1 MPGYFAVLRVS
12 FFIHDDIVCLRCLR
26 RLLPT
31 FEICVPTGWFLVI
44 AGATDYGM
52 SAVVILGYGYVAQWN
67 FH

>member
-1 MPGYFAVLRVS
+1 VLRVS
-12 FFIHDDIVCLRCLR
+12 FFIHAGAFSNIVCLRCLR

-44 AGATDYGM
+44 AGATDYVM